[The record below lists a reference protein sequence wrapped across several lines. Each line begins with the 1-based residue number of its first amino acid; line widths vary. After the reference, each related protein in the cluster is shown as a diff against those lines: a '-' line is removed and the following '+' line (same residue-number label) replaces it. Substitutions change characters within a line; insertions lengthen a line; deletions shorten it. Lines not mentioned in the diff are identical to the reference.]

1 MPVTSGELNECVT
14 HRLSC
19 CQFNHVLIV
28 ADAKRALALLE
39 RVQQRVSTNEG
50 GNGVASQVQTDLDL
64 LTSLLQNPV
73 LRNILKLED
82 SLEELN
88 QHLVHHPSLLPSDFD
103 IDKAGTLVVNQN
115 ILHTHRSGS
124 AKTKEGK
131 ASPALSNS
139 SSSKQS
145 TLSPE
150 TKKKDVARTG
160 AAFQQSILQAA
171 AKREIIAIQVI
182 EDAFTEHVFES
193 KLPFSSLSVA
203 INVPWK
209 IEMGQKRSCREARL
223 RKVSYQADW
232 IKIFWVVL

>member
-1 MPVTSGELNECVT
+1 M
-14 HRLSC
+14 
-19 CQFNHVLIV
+19 
-28 ADAKRALALLE
+28 E
-39 RVQQRVSTNEG
+39 RVQQRVSNNDV
-50 GNGVASQVQTDLDL
+50 GNGTESQVQTDLEL

-115 ILHTHRSGS
+115 ILQTHRPGS
-124 AKTKEGK
+124 NKTKEGK
-131 ASPALSNS
+131 SSPAFSNT

-150 TKKKDVARTG
+150 TIKKDVAKTG

-171 AKREIIAIQVI
+171 AKREIIKIQVI
-182 EDAFTEHVFES
+182 
-193 KLPFSSLSVA
+193 
-203 INVPWK
+203 
-209 IEMGQKRSCREARL
+209 
-223 RKVSYQADW
+223 
-232 IKIFWVVL
+232 